1 MKCISYFTLYPS
13 VFDATKI
20 QGLMSEVFPAM
31 KTDIVDD
38 ELEMYIT
45 REEFVFVLNELLKL
59 HNYSKSIPD
68 AYEDINAPV
77 LTGSPIEA
85 NIVERYAVLFD
96 LMFEARFGVKEVS
109 DDFVGSDYEGDE
121 FIIGNKFS
129 KQFDLDEEYQDYLR
143 KKAGFI

>member
-13 VFDATKI
+13 VFNATKI

-59 HNYSKSIPD
+59 HNDSKSIPD

-109 DDFVGSDYEGDE
+109 ADFVGSDYEGDE